1 MIDKIWAIILLVSV
15 AFGLISDRGN
25 ELGNAAL
32 NGASQAVTLVIGLT
46 GMLCFW
52 QGMMAVMRECGVASA
67 LARILHKPVS
77 LLIKKTRRDSHA
89 MEAVCANIS
98 ANLLGLSNAA
108 TPFGIEAA
116 RALSDGSNVANKD
129 LCMLVVINS
138 ASLQLI
144 PSTVAALRASLG
156 AASPYDILPSVWVT
170 TIASQMVG
178 IAAALFFARSKPW
191 DAYTR
196 KINTSS
202 PRSRKR
208 KAWPCRLFSKER
220 RIQ

>member
-1 MIDKIWAIILLVSV
+1 MIDKIWAAILLVSII
-15 AFGLISDRGN
+15 FGLATGRGN
-25 ELGNAAL
+25 ALGNAAL
-32 NGASQAVTLVIGLT
+32 DGAAQAVTLVVGLV

-52 QGMMAVMRECGVASA
+52 QGMMAVMRACGVAGA
-67 LARILHKPVS
+67 LARLLRRPVGR
-77 LLIKKTRRDSHA
+77 LMKKTRDDPHA

-116 RALSDGSNVANKD
+116 KSLSDGSGIANND

-156 AASPYDILPSVWVT
+156 SATPYDILPAVWVT
-170 TIASQMVG
+170 TLVSQIVG
-178 IAAALFFARSKPW
+178 IASAWLLSRAK
-191 DAYTR
+191 
-196 KINTSS
+196 
-202 PRSRKR
+202 RKR
-208 KAWPCRLFSKER
+208 PPQKKAVSPPGARDFAARDKHLLLPEARTR
-220 RIQ
+220 R

>member
-1 MIDKIWAIILLVSV
+1 MIDKIWAVILLVSV
-15 AFGLISDRGN
+15 AFGLISGQGN
-25 ELGNAAL
+25 EVGNAAL
-32 NGASQAVTLVIGLT
+32 DGAAQAVTLVIGLT

-67 LARILHKPVS
+67 LARILRKPVS

-116 RALSDGSNVANKD
+116 RALSDGSNVANND

-170 TIASQMVG
+170 TIASQVVG

-208 KAWPCRLFSKER
+208 KARPCRLFSKER

>member
-1 MIDKIWAIILLVSV
+1 MIDKIWAAILLISIVFGV
-15 AFGLISDRGN
+15 ATGRGN
-25 ELGNAAL
+25 ALGNAAL
-32 NGASQAVTLVIGLT
+32 DGAAQAVTLVLGLT

-52 QGMMAVMRECGVASA
+52 QGMMAVMRECGVAGA
-67 LARILHKPVS
+67 LARLLRRPVGR
-77 LLIKKTRRDSHA
+77 LMKKTRGDSHA

-116 RALSDGSNVANKD
+116 KSLSDGSGVANND

-156 AASPYDILPSVWVT
+156 SASPYDILPAVWIT
-170 TIASQMVG
+170 TLVSQVVG
-178 IAAALFFARSKPW
+178 ICSALLLSRRKGKKIPCAKAISLPGTRDSGTREKRFFLPEAR
-191 DAYTR
+191 
-196 KINTSS
+196 
-202 PRSRKR
+202 PRR
-208 KAWPCRLFSKER
+208 
-220 RIQ
+220 

>member
-1 MIDKIWAIILLVSV
+1 MIDKIWAAILLISIV
-15 AFGLISDRGN
+15 FGLISGRAN

-32 NGASQAVTLVIGLT
+32 EGASQAVTLVIGLT

-52 QGMMAVMRECGVASA
+52 QGMMAVMRECGVAGA
-67 LARILHKPVS
+67 LARLLRRPVG
-77 LLIKKTRRDSHA
+77 LLMKKTRRDSHA
-89 MEAVCANIS
+89 MESVCANIS

-116 RALSDGSNVANKD
+116 KSLSDGSGIASND

-156 AASPYDILPSVWVT
+156 AASPYDILPAVWVT
-170 TIASQMVG
+170 TLASQIVG
-178 IAAALFFARSKPW
+178 IGAALFFAKARHGPEHAKASRPPARSI
-191 DAYTR
+191 R
-196 KINTSS
+196 KN
-202 PRSRKR
+202 
-208 KAWPCRLFSKER
+208 R
-220 RIQ
+220 RNDHEIK